1 MQRVFTLH
9 RRCIT
14 AARGEGISP
23 LPFRCCSFTPHPPI
37 RLRTERSRQSVTFT
51 LFEIST
57 SDKTHARN
65 KADTLTTEKE
75 SHTGRT
81 QAGQGT
87 PLLSSMAN
95 AARDCGALG
104 SMRRCQVT
112 DQLDRARERAFG
124 DLRDHRRPPM
134 RHLVAHGWTLPPRR
148 TTAHRRQ
155 WARWQR
161 MRAAVQQSPWPRVQA
176 RERAARSRH
185 EARERARVDARAAA
199 DAQHWAEWHEALDR
213 GGRRL
218 SVSYFTVP
226 PRAHSVSGCVLPS
239 FSQYPASAS
248 RYSGAAAARSP

>member
-1 MQRVFTLH
+1 MKSQPRTKH
-9 RRCIT
+9 TRETKRTHSPRR
-14 AARGEGISP
+14 
-23 LPFRCCSFTPHPPI
+23 
-37 RLRTERSRQSVTFT
+37 
-51 LFEIST
+51 
-57 SDKTHARN
+57 RN
-65 KADTLTTEKE
+65 
-75 SHTGRT
+75 RT
-81 QAGQGT
+81 QEGRKQAKGH
-87 PLLSSMAN
+87 LYCRRWL
-95 AARDCGALG
+95 
-104 SMRRCQVT
+104 MRHATVVRWARCQVT

-185 EARERARVDARAAA
+185 EARERAHVDARAAA